1 MGILTA
7 WELHTWSVLLSR
19 HSSAIGNLKA
29 GLTGDPSSSL
39 ILSAEVWMVDLPA
52 LGALLPSPSLEHFR
66 SMSTHFTSKPKRPTE
81 FPTKHSEEIQ
91 LGYQEAPGFAT
102 STEAAVAKATGE
114 SCVSGPIS
122 AQLRGWAG
130 SEVPAVEET
139 ILAWSAFARHCPPEV
154 SHKAFPE

>member
-1 MGILTA
+1 MEGSFWAVGGCCTAVGILTA
-7 WELHTWSVLLSR
+7 WELHTWSVLFSR

-66 SMSTHFTSKPKRPTE
+66 SMSTLFTSKPKRPTE

-114 SCVSGPIS
+114 SCLCRAYFSTT
-122 AQLRGWAG
+122 QRLGW
-130 SEVPAVEET
+130 
-139 ILAWSAFARHCPPEV
+139 F
-154 SHKAFPE
+154 